1 MSRSLFLQK
10 LSEIIKK
17 YKNILIYDEVLT
29 GFGRTGEMFAC
40 EKSITS
46 PDIICLSKGLTGG
59 FLPLSL
65 TITTKK
71 IFNSFLGNNFDK
83 ALAHGHS
90 FTANPIGC
98 VASLAS
104 LNLFK
109 KEKTYKKI
117 KKIELKHYS
126 FSEKLK
132 KIKYNRENKNL
143 WNNPCI

>member
-1 MSRSLFLQK
+1 MNMSRSFFLQK

-83 ALAHGHS
+83 GS
-90 FTANPIGC
+90 EGT
-98 VASLAS
+98 SKK
-104 LNLFK
+104 LNDN
-109 KEKTYKKI
+109 
-117 KKIELKHYS
+117 
-126 FSEKLK
+126 
-132 KIKYNRENKNL
+132 KYNNIIKNL
-143 WNNPCI
+143 LKYFLKNQKFQLDEHRILSYIPMLQSIRTFELLVSVSFL